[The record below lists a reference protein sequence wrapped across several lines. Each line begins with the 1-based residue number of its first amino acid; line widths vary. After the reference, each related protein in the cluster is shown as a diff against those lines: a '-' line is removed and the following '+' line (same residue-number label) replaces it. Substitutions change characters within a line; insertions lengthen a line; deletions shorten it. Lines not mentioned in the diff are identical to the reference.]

1 MKSKYNL
8 THVISYLKQ
17 FESLVWFA
25 ICSALIV
32 FRFNLN

>member
-1 MKSKYNL
+1 MKSKLSL
-8 THVISYLKQ
+8 TDIVNYLKP

-32 FRFNLN
+32 FRVNLH